1 MAKRKKR
8 KQKPRKTTFSIRGPR
23 KTTAKKQTRFN
34 WPTTNLLKPAV
45 IICFLAAAGVG
56 LLFLD
61 KYVKTAVPVAESQ
74 GPIELVSPPDWL
86 SDELKERIIATA
98 GAGHNDFQ
106 LNNDAARSV
115 AQNLTPLAWLEEF
128 QVQTTGRAIQIKAD
142 IRKPVAMIKI
152 GHEKFYVDE
161 NLVVLDYMPMPRLP
175 IVPVIGVQALKVP
188 PAGRPWQRDDLQA
201 AVALLALLHK
211 MDAMVAVKQPLINQ
225 IQSVDV
231 SNFQGRRDRREPH
244 ILLYA
249 IDETQIIWGAEPG
262 SSQQYMEARE
272 DEKLAMLYS
281 FYEEN
286 TPPANRVKYI
296 ELRYPRKRVPQPLN
310 SF

>member
-8 KQKPRKTTFSIRGPR
+8 KQKPRKTTFSLWSPR
-23 KTTAKKQTRFN
+23 KRPAKKQTRFN
-34 WPTTNLLKPAV
+34 WPSKGLLKPAV
-45 IICFLAAAGVG
+45 IICFLAAVGAGIF
-56 LLFLD
+56 FLD
-61 KYVKTAVPVAESQ
+61 KYVKTAVPVAESK
-74 GPIELVSPPDWL
+74 GPIKLVSPPDWL
-86 SDELKERIIATA
+86 SDELKERIITVA
-98 GAGHNDFQ
+98 GAGHNDLQ
-106 LNNDAARSV
+106 LDNDAARLV
-115 AQNLTPLAWLEEF
+115 AQNLTSLAWLEQF
-128 QVQTTGRAIQIKAD
+128 QVQTTGQDILIKAEF
-142 IRKPVAMIKI
+142 RKPEALIMT
-152 GHEKFYVDE
+152 GRQQFYVDE
-161 NLVVLDYMPMPRLP
+161 NLVVLDYMPMPKLHVVLVKGAQIP
-175 IVPVIGVQALKVP
+175 TVP
-188 PAGRPWQRDDLQA
+188 PAGQLLQRDDLQA

-211 MDAMVAVKQPLINQ
+211 MDAMAAVKRPLINQ

-244 ILLYA
+244 ILLHTT
-249 IDETQIIWGAEPG
+249 DETQIIWGAEPG

-286 TPPANRVKYI
+286 TDPANRVKYI